1 MLRRNILLIIL
12 IAFVAL
18 GTTGCIKITK
28 QKTATSKLG
37 GVFYTTD
44 RFETWKH
51 RSYLMTPGE
60 TPGSIADI
68 DVYFMRFDPS
78 DSEAI
83 YMGTRADGLYYSYN
97 GGAGWNKSEK
107 LPAGFVRDV
116 VIDPKDKCTLYAAV
130 ESKVY
135 KSEDCARTWK
145 EVYYTDNAERKI
157 TALGVD
163 WYIPDIIWV
172 GLSDGTVLQ
181 SGNKGL
187 AWKKI
192 GYFGNRVQ
200 KIIVDPN
207 DSRIIYF
214 GVLEMG
220 LWRTTDKGVTWEDL
234 NKAMKDFQGAKV
246 FSDFALGTS
255 SKNVVVYANKYGLLR
270 SLDGGATWS
279 ELKLLTLPAGEQIYS
294 VAIDSTNANYIYYS
308 TDTAVYKSVDGGENW
323 VVKKTPTTRVVSAL
337 LVHPKQTATIF
348 AGVKEVEQ

>member
-1 MLRRNILLIIL
+1 MLIFL
-12 IAFVAL
+12 IAVIAA

-44 RFETWKH
+44 RFETWKN
-51 RSYLMTPGE
+51 RSLLMTPGE
-60 TPGSIADI
+60 IAGSISDV

-78 DSEAI
+78 DSEAV

-145 EVYYTDNAERKI
+145 EIYYTDSAERI
-157 TALGVD
+157 VTALGID
-163 WYIPDIIWV
+163 WYISDIIWV
-172 GLSDGTVLQ
+172 GLSDGTVIQ
-181 SGNKGL
+181 SENKGL

-192 GYFGNRVQ
+192 GYFGQRVQ

-207 DSRIIYF
+207 DSRVVYF
-214 GVLEMG
+214 GLLELG
-220 LWRTTDKGVTWEDL
+220 LWRTTDKGATWEDL
-234 NKAMKDFQGAKV
+234 NKAMKDFSGAKT
-246 FSDFALGTS
+246 FYDFTVGTS
-255 SKNVVVYANKYGLLR
+255 TKNFVLYANKYGILR

-279 ELKLLTLPAGEQIYS
+279 AFKLLTLPAGEKIYA
-294 VAIDSTNANYIYYS
+294 VAVDSANANYIYYS

-323 VVKKTPTTRVVSAL
+323 VVKKTPTTRVISAL

-348 AGVKEVEQ
+348 AGAKEVEQ